1 MKELRMCLFV
11 VMSLCLYS
19 CYMVAQENDV
29 TVNLEVGEFNDIEI
43 NDYFMVT
50 LKKSDTYSV
59 QIKLPSAVK
68 DELETHISGKKIT
81 VGFSRHLLQN
91 RKMNRQMRHCEPVIR
106 ITAPSF
112 ENLELN
118 GAVNSELIGD
128 FEMNDVFI
136 EIGGA
141 SNIDGDYLKAKNLKL
156 QAWGTSNVNMKL
168 FAENL
173 KVDASGSSD
182 VNLKPLIDKAG
193 TSFFMDISGASDVI
207 ADELPYESVVA
218 DLSGASNGKVYPL
231 KKLKV
236 DASGASDLIYIKSST
251 LRDKDLDS
259 SGGSSIKSREQ

>member
-1 MKELRMCLFV
+1 MALFLFFAG
-11 VMSLCLYS
+11 SG
-19 CYMVAQENDV
+19 NDM
-29 TVNLEVGEFNDIEI
+29 TVNLEVGEFNTIEI
-43 NDYFMVT
+43 SNNFVAT
-50 LKKSDTYSV
+50 LEKSETFSV
-59 QIKLPSAVK
+59 QIKLPSVVK
-68 DELETHISGKKIT
+68 NELETHISGKKIA

-91 RKMNRQMRHCEPVIR
+91 RKMNRLMRHCKPVIR

-112 ENLELN
+112 EKLELN
-118 GAVNSELIGD
+118 GAVNLDLIGD

-141 SNIDGDYLKAKNLKL
+141 SDFNGDYLKAKNLKL
-156 QAWGTSNVNMKL
+156 HAWGASNVNMKL

-182 VNLKPLIDKAG
+182 VYLKPLIEKAG

-207 ADELPYESVVA
+207 ANELPYESVVA
-218 DLSGASNGKVYPL
+218 DLSGASDGKVYPL
-231 KKLKV
+231 KKLRV

-259 SGGSSIKSREQ
+259 SGGSSIKGRE